1 MNKKA
6 KSKKLAN
13 KTSSQ
18 EPTNQRES
26 TNPTDPAF
34 PAESKQSTE
43 QTAPNPQRNHKDTIF
58 RMLFK
63 EEKNM
68 LSLYNA
74 LNETTYTDVSGLE
87 VTTLENAVYMTYK
100 NDVSFIF
107 DHELM
112 LYEHQSTQNPNLP
125 LRDLIYVTAV
135 LKGLIKNKEKL
146 YSSKLFQIPAPRFVV
161 FYNGEGGLPEKD
173 ILKLSNA
180 YQKHQEQPELELIVT
195 VYNINYGHNPR
206 LLEACQLLNEYSHF
220 VSIVRDYTKGCKTK
234 ASTKE
239 EREKA
244 LKEAIEKAI
253 DYCIK
258 NDILADFLL
267 KNKAEAT
274 DMCIYEFD
282 EEKYMDIERDH
293 AYQDGLEQG
302 LKQGEALLSTLMQ
315 HLLADG
321 RIEDA
326 KLAATDEHARNKFY
340 KEYNLNLT
348 IKPDPADITS

>member
-1 MNKKA
+1 MNKKTRP
-6 KSKKLAN
+6 KKPAN
-13 KTSSQ
+13 KPNTR
-18 EPTNQRES
+18 REY
-26 TNPTDPAF
+26 
-34 PAESKQSTE
+34 
-43 QTAPNPQRNHKDTIF
+43 KDTLF

-74 LNETTYTDVSGLE
+74 LNETTYTDTKDLE
-87 VTTLENAVYMTYK
+87 VTTLENAVYMNYK

-107 DHELM
+107 DYELM
-112 LYEHQSTQNPNLP
+112 LYEHQSTQNPNMP
-125 LRDLIYVTAV
+125 LRDLVYVTTV
-135 LKGLIKNKEKL
+135 LKGLINKKDL
-146 YSSKLFQIPAPRFVV
+146 YGSKLIQIPAPRFVV
-161 FYNGEGGLPEKD
+161 FYNGEGEQPEKD

-195 VYNINYGHNPR
+195 VYNINYGHNPQ

-220 VSIVRDYTKGCKTK
+220 VSVVRDYTKECQTK

-244 LKEAIEKAI
+244 LKESIEKAI
-253 DYCIK
+253 DYCIN

-267 KNKAEAT
+267 KNRVEAT
-274 DMCIYEFD
+274 DMCIFEFD
-282 EEKYMDIERDH
+282 EEKHRRNENEY
-293 AYQDGLEQG
+293 AYQNGLAAGLEQG
-302 LKQGEALLSTLMQ
+302 RHETLVFSTLMQ

-348 IKPDPADITS
+348 IQPDPADITS